1 MRPNLHPCAL
11 ALALC
16 CLGSSALAAKA
27 PPKKPT
33 APATAPAAAPAP
45 VPAAPPLP
53 ELDLDLTPAPAPAT
67 LPAAPAGKPSPA
79 KPSEDVLELPID
91 EPAKPAAKVP
101 APAAPA
107 ATEPDATKPMGLTV
121 GAATSFGWAFEDA
134 LGTAAPQFRAGLSAT
149 YAFKAPMSLAL
160 ALSTRSYRRGY
171 MTRTADVSGA
181 GLARPVV
188 DEAEHG
194 VDLVFGYDVGGLIL
208 KDGRLE
214 LAPLAGPS
222 VRVFANAAL
231 PSTSVAVALGAR
243 ASWRA
248 SELFDV
254 RGTALWGYNLA
265 GAPEGYGSALGGPLA
280 VSVLNASFG
289 LKVAPQLR
297 LGLGYEGEIVT
308 LGASTRGVHGLS
320 VSLDVLL

>member
-1 MRPNLHPCAL
+1 LV
-11 ALALC
+11 LALC
-16 CLGSSALAAKA
+16 CLGPSALAAKA
-27 PPKKPT
+27 PPKKPN
-33 APATAPAAAPAP
+33 APAPAPAAAPAP
-45 VPAAPPLP
+45 APAAPPLP
-53 ELDLDLTPAPAPAT
+53 ELDLDLTPEPAPAPPT
-67 LPAAPAGKPSPA
+67 PPAAPAVKPAPA
-79 KPSEDVLELPID
+79 KPFEDVLELPID
-91 EPAKPAAKVP
+91 EPAKPAPKAP
-101 APAAPA
+101 APAASA
-107 ATEPDATKPMGLTV
+107 ATEPAASKALGLTV

-160 ALSTRSYRRGY
+160 GLSTRSYRRGY
-171 MTRTADVSGA
+171 MTRTADVSGG

-194 VDLVFGYDVGGLIL
+194 VDLVFGYDVGGLIV

-254 RGTALWGYNLA
+254 RGTGLWGYNLA